1 MAWGRQGY
9 LSARNL
15 KKLQWLPGVSVP
27 EKKKKVHWILSHPIA
42 YESSTV
48 STVHYE
54 SYLQNALAPG
64 KGRGPETDTNN
75 NAKSL
80 MPLLFNYNESTHV
93 GNNNNDVF
101 E

>member
-1 MAWGRQGY
+1 MRETRLLECKGLEETPMTPRG
-9 LSARNL
+9 
-15 KKLQWLPGVSVP
+15 SVP

-42 YESSTV
+42 YEPSTV